1 MTTLQMSPHARDTGA
16 EETYTPILSDDRQA
30 DQAGY
35 VLDTTSDYLLE
46 TAYGP
51 YRLTVSS
58 GTRIMARIMALVA
71 LASHL
76 EPMPVRFQAL
86 NDDPGACVMVQTMS
100 LLCPQGNLTFA
111 PCDQAFHTLTLV
123 THPTD
128 RATVTLMDSATIPV
142 RSRMDV
148 AYMRRRLASCARTN
162 RGQALRDGKQ
172 LSVLLHR
179 LGDLA
184 GDQWPSVAALACE
197 RMEVTA

>member
-1 MTTLQMSPHARDTGA
+1 MTMLQVGPHAKDTGA
-16 EETYTPILSDDRQA
+16 EETYIPILADDRQA
-30 DQAGY
+30 DQTGY

-58 GTRIMARIMALVA
+58 GTRIMASIMALVM

-111 PCDQAFHTLTLV
+111 PCDQAFHTLTMV

-142 RSRMDV
+142 RSRIDV

-162 RGQALRDGKQ
+162 RDQVWWNGEQPSR
-172 LSVLLHR
+172 LLHR
-179 LGDLA
+179 LADLA
-184 GDQWPSVAALACE
+184 GDQWPAVAALACK

>member
-51 YRLTVSS
+51 YRLTISS
-58 GTRIMARIMALVA
+58 STRIMTRIMALVA

-76 EPMPVRFQAL
+76 EPMPVRFQAV
-86 NDDPGACVMVQTMS
+86 NDDPGACVMVQAMS
-100 LLCPQGNLTFA
+100 LLCPQGNLTFT

-142 RSRMDV
+142 RSRIDV

-162 RGQALRDGKQ
+162 RGQVWRNGEQ
-172 LSVLLHR
+172 PSRLLHR
-179 LGDLA
+179 LADLA
-184 GDQWPSVAALACE
+184 GDQWPAVAALACK
-197 RMEVTA
+197 RMEVAA

>member
-1 MTTLQMSPHARDTGA
+1 MTTLRMSPHARDTGA

-58 GTRIMARIMALVA
+58 GTRIMARIMALVV

-100 LLCPQGNLTFA
+100 LLCPQGGLTFT
-111 PCDQAFHTLTLV
+111 PCDQALRTLMLV

-128 RATVTLMDSATIPV
+128 RATVTLMDSATTPIRP
-142 RSRMDV
+142 RMDV

-162 RGQALRDGKQ
+162 HDQALRDGEQ
-172 LSVLLHR
+172 PSVLLHS
-179 LGDLA
+179 LADMA
-184 GDQWPSVAALACE
+184 GDQWPSVATLTCE
-197 RMEVTA
+197 RMEVAA

>member
-1 MTTLQMSPHARDTGA
+1 MTILRVDPHAKDTGA
-16 EETYTPILSDDRQA
+16 GETYTPILSDDRQA

-71 LASHL
+71 LSSHL
-76 EPMPVRFQAL
+76 EPMPVRFRAL
-86 NDDPGACVMVQTMS
+86 NDDPGACVMVQAMS
-100 LLCPQGNLTFA
+100 LLCPQGSLTFT
-111 PCDQAFHTLTLV
+111 PCDQAFRTLTMV

-128 RATVTLMDSATIPV
+128 RAIVTLMDSATIPV

-148 AYMRRRLASCARTN
+148 AFMRRRLASCARAN
-162 RGQALRDGKQ
+162 HDQALRDGEQ
-172 LSVLLHR
+172 PSVLLR
-179 LGDLA
+179 SLGGLA
-184 GDQWPSVAALACE
+184 GRQWPSVAVLACK
-197 RMEVTA
+197 RMEVSA

>member
-1 MTTLQMSPHARDTGA
+1 MTILRVDPHAKDTGA
-16 EETYTPILSDDRQA
+16 DETYTPILSDERQA

-76 EPMPVRFQAL
+76 EPMPVRFRAL

-100 LLCPQGNLTFA
+100 LMCPQGNLTFA
-111 PCDQAFHTLTLV
+111 PCDQAFRTLTLV

-128 RATVTLMDSATIPV
+128 RATVNLMDSTTIPV

-148 AYMRRRLASCARTN
+148 AFMRRRLASCARTN
-162 RGQALRDGKQ
+162 RDQVWRNGEQPSA
-172 LSVLLHR
+172 LLHG
-179 LGDLA
+179 LADLA
-184 GDQWPSVAALACE
+184 GDQWPSVATLACE
-197 RMEVTA
+197 RMEVMA

>member
-1 MTTLQMSPHARDTGA
+1 MTILRVDPHAKDTGA
-16 EETYTPILSDDRQA
+16 GETYTPILSDDRQA

-51 YRLTVSS
+51 YRLIVSS
-58 GTRIMARIMALVA
+58 STRIMALVA

-76 EPMPVRFQAL
+76 EPMPVRFRAL

-111 PCDQAFHTLTLV
+111 PCDQAFRTLMLV

-128 RATVTLMDSATIPV
+128 RAIVTLMDSATIPV

-148 AYMRRRLASCARTN
+148 AYMRRRLASCARAN
-162 RGQALRDGKQ
+162 HDQALRDGEQ
-172 LSVLLHR
+172 PSVLLR
-179 LGDLA
+179 SLGGLA
-184 GDQWPSVAALACE
+184 GRQWPSVAVLACK
-197 RMEVTA
+197 RMEVSA

>member
-1 MTTLQMSPHARDTGA
+1 MTMKEKTLLAGGPKGYESNVNISPDTDPNCIA
-16 EETYTPILSDDRQA
+16 YTLS
-30 DQAGY
+30 
-35 VLDTTSDYLLE
+35 TTSDYLLE

-51 YRLTVSS
+51 YQLTVSN

-76 EPMPVRFQAL
+76 KPMPVRFRAL

-100 LLCPQGNLTFA
+100 LLCPQGNLTFT
-111 PCDQAFHTLTLV
+111 PCDQVFRTLMLV

-128 RATVTLMDSATIPV
+128 RATVTLMDSATTPI

-148 AYMRRRLASCARTN
+148 AYMRRRLASCACTN
-162 RGQALRDGKQ
+162 RDQALHDGEQ

-184 GDQWPSVAALACE
+184 GDQWPSVATLACK
-197 RMEVTA
+197 RMEVAA

>member
-1 MTTLQMSPHARDTGA
+1 MTILRVDPHAKDTGA
-16 EETYTPILSDDRQA
+16 DETYTPILSDERQA

-58 GTRIMARIMALVA
+58 GTRIMARIMALIA

-86 NDDPGACVMVQTMS
+86 NDDPGACVMVQAMS
-100 LLCPQGNLTFA
+100 QLCPQGNLTFT
-111 PCDQAFHTLTLV
+111 PCDQAFRTLTLV

-162 RGQALRDGKQ
+162 RDQALRDGIQ

-184 GDQWPSVAALACE
+184 GDQWPSVATLACE